1 MATANPDAIFIKLGV
16 LEISA
21 YGHIAIFAVVTL
33 AMMLVAARMF
43 LATRRRRR

>member
-16 LEISA
+16 LEVSA

-33 AMMLVAARMF
+33 AMMLLAMRF
-43 LATRRRRR
+43 LARRRRRR